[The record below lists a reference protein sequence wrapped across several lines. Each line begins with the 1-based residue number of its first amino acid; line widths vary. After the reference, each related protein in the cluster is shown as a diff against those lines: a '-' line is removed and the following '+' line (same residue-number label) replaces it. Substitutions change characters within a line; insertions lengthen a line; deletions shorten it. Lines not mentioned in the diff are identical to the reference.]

1 MKQKLGYI
9 GIFYL
14 KLMGLIIGAFS
25 LVVYPAIAET
35 VSHQQEYLYPSAS
48 KATKIEK
55 LKSKLLTNSKGQ
67 VVARGQLTQSTGN
80 SKLPRSLQ
88 KLFEERQ
95 QATDEVITSEVKPL
109 STRKLHNKNPTPL
122 AGITDEQLSQIWD
135 TIPLPDEVDD
145 LTGINLREFK
155 SRKSS
160 LKESFIIAAQP
171 SVGISDEELSQI
183 WDTVTPKDKTVE
195 TKTST
200 PIGNDSK
207 QLAIDKSTKDKDV
220 ADKNII
226 SESIAKG
233 LEQPSLIATR
243 PSVPISDEQLS
254 QIWDTIPQPDD
265 NLEIKNVS
273 STSSE
278 KSFLIATKSSNA
290 ITDEQLSQIWDTIP
304 QPDDNLEIKNSVSL
318 ESASLGS
325 VPLDNNS
332 KKSVIHK
339 DRANRKVT
347 EKNSTDLDISNKN
360 TDSNSNSNTNSSS
373 KTNSNSDLKKSF
385 LIATKPWNDI
395 GDEKLSKV
403 SDTLRQPKNSETN
416 NSTSLENDSKKLALD
431 KNTTNKDITSV
442 SSEKSFLIATQPST
456 GITDKKLTQI
466 WDTIPQSEDNLEI
479 NDSASLT
486 TTSLQKSSLIAVQP
500 QTTTLENQ
508 LPKIWDS
515 LPVDKLTT
523 DKSPTT
529 DKKSTPVS
537 SISKP
542 VTKEETTK
550 IAAVSPNQL
559 TGNQSST
566 TLEGL
571 DLQKLEEQ
579 NLKQQDLKQQTLESP
594 SLEPKDIPNT
604 KIPDISSY
612 GFAPIIAFGPSQGTA
627 GGTSNPNIIN
637 PNVINPNF
645 INPNSETFS
654 TGDNTGNFLVS
665 LRDSQPQ
672 DSQLSTNNVSQ
683 AFPKSPFLLSDSKL
697 LGSSVVPQSPTYIS
711 QFPGVKPTNAKVK
724 ILSPNPNTVLDVG
737 ATTIT
742 VQFPV
747 GNEVEVRVNGK
758 LSDRRLIGRTEND
771 VANKI
776 VTQTWYGV
784 SLQEGE
790 NIISVQV
797 IGSSEP
803 PVITKVDVR
812 GAAERLKLDTVESR
826 IPADGRSTATIKG
839 QLLDENGNISNR
851 DAVVTIAST
860 GGEFIGNDYKPDQP
874 GFQVEAKAGQFTAKL
889 KSDLK
894 AKTVRIQAK
903 AAGNLEGFTQLQF
916 ETALRP
922 SLVTGVVDLRLGARG
937 TDYYG
942 KLRDFL
948 PLDEDNRTQLDFR
961 SAVFATGAIGEW
973 LFTGALDTQRSLNED
988 CNCENRLFGTYQS
1001 SEQNYPVYGDSSSV
1015 NATTPSTDS
1024 LYLRLER
1031 SPRVL
1036 GADPDYFMWGDYNTQ
1051 EFARQSQQFTA
1062 VTRQLHGFKGNYN
1075 LGDLQVTAFYGNN
1088 VQGFQRDTIAPDG
1101 TSGYYFL
1108 SKRLVVP
1115 GSENIFL
1122 ELEEL
1127 NRPGTVL
1134 KRQQLNRGP
1143 DYEIDYDR
1151 GTVLFREP
1159 VFRTDVGENG
1169 EVLVRRIIVT
1179 YQNESEG
1186 SDSDIYGG
1194 RLQYNFSQTP
1204 GKESWFATSYI
1215 KENQGTRDFELYG
1228 VDAMFSLGD
1237 KTKIIAEYAR
1247 SKNDSDVMG
1256 TVSGDAFRAEAKTEI
1271 AKGVQGRAYYR
1282 TADTGF
1288 ANNATISFV
1297 PGQTRYGA
1305 AVNGRVTK
1313 STSVRVQYD
1322 REENFGVAP
1331 QPLDTLEELLS
1342 PTQTTTPGNKV
1353 DNSLTTI
1360 SAGVQQ
1366 RIGKANLNVDWLHRD
1381 RTDRLSP
1388 DNLSSSSDQLRSRLQ
1403 VPIAKKLTF
1412 VAQNELTLSK
1422 ESDSVFPDR
1431 TVLGL
1436 NWEAMPGINLSLTQQ
1451 FYSSGQFKGNSITS
1465 LNVNGEHKFGE
1476 DTTLTG
1482 RFSILNG
1489 TNELTAQGA
1498 LGLKQGWTISPG
1510 LRLSLGYEHVFGNFF
1525 GNNGSGRQFA
1535 QPFAVGQSA
1544 AALGFASGDTY
1555 SVGLDYT
1562 DNPNYKANAR
1572 FEHRT
1577 SSSGSNTVI
1586 SANATGKITP
1596 ELTGLVR
1603 YHQAGSSNQKLQGL
1617 GDTANLKVGL
1627 AYRNPKDDKFNALFR
1642 YEYRKNPAIV
1652 PETILSGSGSGSE
1665 DHTFAL
1671 EGIYAP
1677 NWQWEFYGKYAL
1689 RNSTSY
1695 IADDFS
1701 SSSTT
1706 NLGQLRATYRLGY
1719 SWDLVG
1725 EARFISQSDYTE
1737 TGFVLETGY
1746 YITPNLRLSAGYAL
1760 GNVDDRDFSG
1770 TRSAGGPYVGI
1781 TMKLNELFDGFGMQK
1796 VTPQQQKES
1805 EVTPIASKDK
1815 NKEKETTQVAANT
1828 LTNKLKQAKDS
1839 GGK

>member
-1 MKQKLGYI
+1 MKQKLSYI

-14 KLMGLIIGAFS
+14 KLMGFIIGAFS

-35 VSHQQEYLYPSAS
+35 VSHQQDYLYPSAS

-55 LKSKLLTNSKGQ
+55 LKNKLLTNSKRQ
-67 VVARGQLTQSTGN
+67 VIARGQLTQSTGN

-88 KLFEERQ
+88 KLFEQRQ
-95 QATDEVITSEVKPL
+95 QATDKVIASQVKPL
-109 STRKLHNKNPTPL
+109 STRKLHRKTATPL
-122 AGITDEQLSQIWD
+122 A
-135 TIPLPDEVDD
+135 
-145 LTGINLREFK
+145 
-155 SRKSS
+155 
-160 LKESFIIAAQP
+160 
-171 SVGISDEELSQI
+171 GISDEELSQI
-183 WDTVTPKDKTVE
+183 WDTIPQSDKNVE
-195 TKTST
+195 TKNFASL
-200 PIGNDSK
+200 GNESK
-207 QLAIDKSTKDKDV
+207 ELELAT
-220 ADKNII
+220 DKNTTDRNV
-226 SESIAKG
+226 SSTS
-233 LEQPSLIATR
+233 LEKSYLVVARR
-243 PSVPISDEQLS
+243 PSPGISNEELS
-254 QIWDTIPQPDD
+254 QIWDTIPQPDEKD
-265 NLEIKNVS
+265 LGTDKNTDERNIS

-325 VPLDNNS
+325 VSLDDNS

-339 DRANRKVT
+339 DKTDRNVK
-347 EKNSTDLDISNKN
+347 EKKSNVLDISNKN
-360 TDSNSNSNTNSSS
+360 TDTNSNINSNINSNSNSNST
-373 KTNSNSDLKKSF
+373 SNSKKSF
-385 LIATKPWNDI
+385 LIATKPWNAVS
-395 GDEKLSKV
+395 DEELSKIW
-403 SDTLRQPKNSETN
+403 DTLPQTENPETKNSA
-416 NSTSLENDSKKLALD
+416 SLENDSKKLVLD

-466 WDTIPQSEDNLEI
+466 WDTIPQYKDSLEI
-479 NDSASLT
+479 DNSASLA
-486 TTSLQKSSLIAVQP
+486 TTSLQKSSLVAVQP

-537 SISKP
+537 STSKP

-550 IAAVSPNQL
+550 IAAVIPNQL
-559 TGNQSST
+559 TDNQSST
-566 TLEGL
+566 ILEGL
-571 DLQKLEEQ
+571 DLQNLEEQ
-579 NLKQQDLKQQTLESP
+579 NLKQQTLESP
-594 SLEPKDIPNT
+594 NLEPKDISNT

-612 GFAPIIAFGPSQGTA
+612 GFAPIIAFGSSQGTA
-627 GGTSNPNIIN
+627 NSTSNPNVIN
-637 PNVINPNF
+637 SNVINPNF

-683 AFPKSPFLLSDSKL
+683 AFPKSPSPFLLSDSKL

-1194 RLQYNFSQTP
+1194 RLQYNFSHKP

-1228 VDAMFSLGD
+1228 LDAMFSLGD

-1256 TVSGDAFRAEAKTEI
+1256 TVSGNAFRAEAQTEI

-1322 REENFGVAP
+1322 REENVGVAP

-1366 RIGKANLNVDWLHRD
+1366 RIGKANLNVDWLHRE

-1388 DNLSSSSDQLRSRLQ
+1388 DNLTSSSDQLRSRLQ

-1436 NWEAMPGINLSLTQQ
+1436 NWEAMPGVNLSLTQQ
-1451 FYSSGQFKGNSITS
+1451 FYTSGQFKGNSITS
-1465 LNVNGEHKFGE
+1465 LNVNGEHKLGE

-1555 SVGLDYT
+1555 SVGIDYT
-1562 DNPNYKANAR
+1562 DNPNFKANAR

-1815 NKEKETTQVAANT
+1815 NKEKETTQVAANA

>member
-1 MKQKLGYI
+1 MKQKLNHI

-14 KLMGLIIGAFS
+14 KLMGFIIGAFS
-25 LVVYPAIAET
+25 LVIYPAIAET

-55 LKSKLLTNSKGQ
+55 LKNKLLTNSKRQ
-67 VVARGQLTQSTGN
+67 VIARGQLTQSTGN

-88 KLFEERQ
+88 KLFEQRQ
-95 QATDEVITSEVKPL
+95 QTTDEVIASEVKL
-109 STRKLHNKNPTPL
+109 SSTRKLHKKTATPL
-122 AGITDEQLSQIWD
+122 AGIT
-135 TIPLPDEVDD
+135 
-145 LTGINLREFK
+145 
-155 SRKSS
+155 
-160 LKESFIIAAQP
+160 
-171 SVGISDEELSQI
+171 DEELSQI
-183 WDTVTPKDKTVE
+183 WDTLPAPSEQDLAANKKVRSRNSFLIATKPSNNISNEELSEIWDTVTPKDENVE

-200 PIGNDSK
+200 LIGNDLK
-207 QLAIDKSTKDKDV
+207 QLAIDKSTKDKDI
-220 ADKNII
+220 ADKNITDKNTI
-226 SESIAKG
+226 SEIIAKG

-254 QIWDTIPQPDD
+254 LIWDTIPQPDE
-265 NLEIKNVS
+265 NTTKKNVS

-278 KSFLIATKSSNA
+278 KSFLVATKSSNA
-290 ITDEQLSQIWDTIP
+290 ITDEELSQIWDTIP

-318 ESASLGS
+318 ESASLES
-325 VPLDNNS
+325 VSLDDNS

-339 DRANRKVT
+339 DTTDRNVK
-347 EKNSTDLDISNKN
+347 EKKSNVLDISNKN
-360 TDSNSNSNTNSSS
+360 TDTDINLNSNTNSN
-373 KTNSNSDLKKSF
+373 TNSNSDSKKSF
-385 LIATKPWNDI
+385 LIATKPWNGI
-395 GDEKLSKV
+395 GDEQLSKI
-403 SDTLRQPKNSETN
+403 SDTLPQPKNSETK
-416 NSTSLENDSKKLALD
+416 NSTSLENDSEKLALD

-442 SSEKSFLIATQPST
+442 SPEKSFLIATQPST

-466 WDTIPQSEDNLEI
+466 WDTIPQPEDNLEI

-515 LPVDKLTT
+515 LPVDKITT

-537 SISKP
+537 STSKP

-566 TLEGL
+566 ILESL

-579 NLKQQDLKQQTLESP
+579 NLKQQNLKQQTLESP
-594 SLEPKDIPNT
+594 NLEPKDIPNT

-627 GGTSNPNIIN
+627 NSTSN

-645 INPNSETFS
+645 INPNSATLS

-683 AFPKSPFLLSDSKL
+683 GFPKSPFLLSDSKL

-1031 SPRVL
+1031 TPRAKRTPRVL

-1088 VQGFQRDTIAPDG
+1088 VQGFQRDAIAPDG

-1228 VDAMFSLGD
+1228 LDTMFSLGD

-1256 TVSGDAFRAEAKTEI
+1256 SVSGDAFRAEAQTEI
-1271 AKGVQGRAYYR
+1271 TKGVQGQAYYR
-1282 TADTGF
+1282 TADPGF

-1342 PTQTTTPGNKV
+1342 PTRTTTPGNKV

-1381 RTDRLSP
+1381 RKDRLSP

-1482 RFSILNG
+1482 RFSLLNG

-1544 AALGFASGDTY
+1544 SALGFSSGDTY

-1562 DNPNYKANAR
+1562 DNPNFKANAR

-1617 GDTANLKVGL
+1617 GDTTNLKVGL

-1642 YEYRKNPAIV
+1642 YEYRKNPATV
-1652 PETILSGSGSGSE
+1652 PESILSGSGSGSQ

-1725 EARFISQSDYTE
+1725 EARLISQSDYTE

-1770 TRSAGGPYVGI
+1770 SRSAGGPYVGI
-1781 TMKLNELFDGFGMQK
+1781 TMKLNELFDGFGLQK
-1796 VTPQQQKES
+1796 VTPKQQKES

-1815 NKEKETTQVAANT
+1815 NEEKETTQVAANA
-1828 LTNKLKQAKDS
+1828 LTKKLKQAKDS